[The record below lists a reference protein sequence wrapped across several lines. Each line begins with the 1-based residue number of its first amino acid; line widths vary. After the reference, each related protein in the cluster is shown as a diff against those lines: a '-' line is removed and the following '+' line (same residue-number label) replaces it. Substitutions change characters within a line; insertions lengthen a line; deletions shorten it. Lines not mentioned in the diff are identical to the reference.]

1 MSLIDT
7 YQLATSGQNFISTS
21 TLASNGILIDII
33 IETIPDIIGK
43 PIGGVF
49 VPTIGKEEK
58 KKEKKKVTVIATI
71 GGIEYK
77 ETIIVKDRPELSI
90 EDVKVE
96 IVETSTKPLI
106 NIVIL

>member
-33 IETIPDIIGK
+33 IETIPDTGVAV
-43 PIGGVF
+43 GGVF

-77 ETIIVKDRPELSI
+77 ETIIVKDRPELSV